1 MRFEFCRPQGVARNP
16 RSDRGLTPAGLS
28 TTTAA
33 SAAAT
38 LAIPSINGTV
48 NAEDWIQPLEGIVDD
63 AAESTP
69 THPALQVLSRYRALV
84 LDSSYRP
91 IDIVNWQRAICME
104 IMEKADVL
112 EYYNATISS
121 VSEQWF
127 LPAVL
132 RARWYG
138 GQRGRLGRVVL
149 NRRNLMLRDK
159 FSCQYCGK
167 RGGTLTL
174 DHVIPQSKGGGNSWT
189 NLVTACSTCNTKKG
203 DKTLKQL
210 KWKLR
215 KEPRE
220 PSPWE
225 INVVIASIGT
235 GENKQVPPEWAE
247 YIFTSNDG
255 S

>member
-1 MRFEFCRPQGVARNP
+1 M
-16 RSDRGLTPAGLS
+16 
-28 TTTAA
+28 
-33 SAAAT
+33 SAEEWVQ
-38 LAIPSINGTV
+38 PVIN
-48 NAEDWIQPLEGIVDD
+48 GIVDEAD
-63 AAESTP
+63 SSPA
-69 THPALQVLSRYRALV
+69 HPALQVLSRYRALV

-91 IDIVNWQRAICME
+91 IDIVNWQRAICMD

-138 GQRGRLGRVVL
+138 GQRGRLGRVAL

-167 RGGTLTL
+167 GGASLTL

-189 NLVTACSTCNTKKG
+189 NLVTACSSCNTKKG

-225 INVVIASIGT
+225 INVVIASIGA
-235 GENKQVPPEWAE
+235 GENKEVPPEWAG